1 MTRVLID
8 NCHRRLQK
16 YKAEIEENR
25 RQCVHILG
33 DSIAADL
40 GKTISALAHHRQAKK
55 REVLERKL
63 TKLKP
68 PGTERSNLVHNLSF
82 KQLTDQQLRVL
93 QHETCFSTADADPV
107 DFIAA
112 LEAMLVRRETSDDMK
127 QSVRQRVTS
136 LLMTHRPTKCISQS
150 ESKAMRELR
159 RDDSIIILP
168 AEKGRSTVVM
178 NREDYNEKA
187 KALLDDRE
195 FYRPTQKSQAKA
207 VADRLSKLPREYLY
221 KNVITENEWHQM
233 RATDTA
239 LARFYGL
246 PKIHKANVPLR
257 PIVALKGSPTYNLA
271 KWMYSNLKFLQGS
284 STTSVRSASQFL
296 IDLRGRRI
304 QSDEIMVSFDVTSLF
319 TSIPPNVVREV
330 LRKRLE
336 EAYDEIQNALKIEH
350 LMRLFE
356 FCQQTFFTFAG
367 ETYEQI
373 KGTPMGSPVS
383 GLVAE
388 LVLQELEKI
397 AFLQHEPVFWRRY
410 VDDTFVIVKKDML
423 QHFHCLLHAVFP
435 DIKFTREEEQEQ
447 QLPFLDVLV
456 RRNLNGELETTVY
469 RKATNTTKLLSFHSN
484 HPVAHKRS
492 CVKTLFKRIQT
503 HCSKPEDRAR
513 EARYLLDQFVL
524 NGYPRAF
531 ISRCL
536 RGRHQR
542 TRTSTPP
549 TIWHSLSYIKGV
561 SGAIKH
567 MAAELGVGI
576 AHRPKATMRKRV
588 MKIKDRLKPEE
599 QSGVVYRIPC
609 QNCPCN
615 YTGQTGRMLGSRIHE
630 HKLAV
635 RRGDALSQV
644 AAHTYEVD
652 HEFDFAATKIVAHAG
667 TKTGQGLIEAWASD
681 ENSVNRFIDL
691 APAYRALRSHLQSC
705 DVGR

>member
-8 NCHRRLQK
+8 DCHRRLQK

-33 DSIAADL
+33 DSITADL
-40 GKTISALAHHRQAKK
+40 GKTISALAHNRQAKK
-55 REVLERKL
+55 REILGRKL

-68 PGTERSNLVHNLSF
+68 PGAESSNLVHNLSS
-82 KQLTDQQLRVL
+82 KQLTEQQLRVL
-93 QHETCFSTADADPV
+93 QHETCFNTADADPV
-107 DFIAA
+107 DIIAA
-112 LEAMLVRRETSDDMK
+112 LEAMLFD
-127 QSVRQRVTS
+127 Q
-136 LLMTHRPTKCISQS
+136 
-150 ESKAMRELR
+150 
-159 RDDSIIILP
+159 
-168 AEKGRSTVVM
+168 
-178 NREDYNEKA
+178 
-187 KALLDDRE
+187 
-195 FYRPTQKSQAKA
+195 
-207 VADRLSKLPREYLY
+207 
-221 KNVITENEWHQM
+221 
-233 RATDTA
+233 
-239 LARFYGL
+239 
-246 PKIHKANVPLR
+246 PL
-257 PIVALKGSPTYNLA
+257 I
-271 KWMYSNLKFLQGS
+271 
-284 STTSVRSASQFL
+284 
-296 IDLRGRRI
+296 RGRRI

-319 TSIPPNVVREV
+319 TSIPPKVTREV
-330 LRKRLE
+330 LRERLE
-336 EAYDEIQNALKIEH
+336 EAYDETQNALKIEH

-383 GLVAE
+383 CLLAE
-388 LVLQELEKI
+388 LVLQKLEKI

-410 VDDTFVIVKKDML
+410 VDDTFVIVRKDML
-423 QHFHCLLHAVFP
+423 QHFHSLLNAVFP

-469 RKATNTTKLLSFHSN
+469 RKATNITQLLSFHSN

-492 CVKTLFKRIQT
+492 CVKTLFKRVQT

-513 EARYLLDQFVL
+513 KARYLRDQFVQ

-531 ISRCL
+531 ISPYL

-542 TRTSTPP
+542 SRTSTPP
-549 TIWHSLSYIKGV
+549 TIWHSLPYIKGV
-561 SGAIKH
+561 SEATELI
-567 MAAELGVGI
+567 AADLGVGI

-588 MKIKDRLKPEE
+588 MKIKERLKPEE

-615 YTGQTGRMLGSRIHE
+615 YTGQTGRMLGSRTHE

-644 AAHTYEVD
+644 AAHTYEMG
-652 HEFDFAATKIVAHAG
+652 HEFNFAATKIVAHAG
-667 TKTGQGLIEAWASD
+667 NKTGRELIEAWASD
-681 ENSVNRFIDL
+681 GNSVNRFIDL
-691 APAYRALRSHLQSC
+691 APAYRALRSHLQAC

>member
-1 MTRVLID
+1 
-8 NCHRRLQK
+8 
-16 YKAEIEENR
+16 
-25 RQCVHILG
+25 
-33 DSIAADL
+33 
-40 GKTISALAHHRQAKK
+40 
-55 REVLERKL
+55 
-63 TKLKP
+63 
-68 PGTERSNLVHNLSF
+68 
-82 KQLTDQQLRVL
+82 
-93 QHETCFSTADADPV
+93 
-107 DFIAA
+107 
-112 LEAMLVRRETSDDMK
+112 
-127 QSVRQRVTS
+127 
-136 LLMTHRPTKCISQS
+136 
-150 ESKAMRELR
+150 MRELR
-159 RDDSIIILP
+159 RGDSIIILP
-168 AEKGRSTVVM
+168 ADKGRSTVVL

-187 KALLDDRE
+187 KALLDDRG
-195 FYRPTQKSQAKA
+195 FYRPAQKSQAKA
-207 VADRLSKLPREYLY
+207 VADRLSKLLREYRH

-239 LARFYGL
+239 PARFYGL
-246 PKIHKANVPLR
+246 SKIHKANFPLR

-271 KWMYSNLKFLQGS
+271 KWMYSKLKFLQGN
-284 STTSVRSASQFL
+284 STTSVRSAPQFL

-319 TSIPPNVVREV
+319 TSIPPNVAREV
-330 LRKRLE
+330 LHKRLE
-336 EAYDEIQNALKIEH
+336 EAYDETQNALKIEH

-388 LVLQELEKI
+388 LILQELEKI

-423 QHFHCLLHAVFP
+423 QHFHSLLNAVFP

-469 RKATNTTKLLSFHSN
+469 RKATNTTQLLSFHSN

-492 CVKTLFKRIQT
+492 CMKTLFKRIQT
-503 HCSKPEDRAR
+503 HCSKLEDRAR
-513 EARYLLDQFVL
+513 ESRYLRDQFVQ

-542 TRTSTPP
+542 TQTSTPP
-549 TIWHSLSYIKGV
+549 AIWHSLPYIKGV
-561 SGAIKH
+561 SEATERI
-567 MAAELGVGI
+567 AAELGVGI
-576 AHRPKATMRKRV
+576 AHRPKATMRNRV
-588 MKIKDRLKPEE
+588 MKIKDRLQPEE
-599 QSGVVYRIPC
+599 QSGVVYRISC

-644 AAHTYEVD
+644 AAHTYEMG
-652 HEFDFAATKIVAHAG
+652 HEFDFAATKIVAHTG
-667 TKTGQGLIEAWASD
+667 NKTGRELIEAWASD

-691 APAYRALRSHLQSC
+691 VPAYRALRSHLQSC

>member
-8 NCHRRLQK
+8 DCHRRLQK

-33 DSIAADL
+33 DSIASDL

-68 PGTERSNLVHNLSF
+68 RGTEGSNLVHNLSS
-82 KQLTDQQLRVL
+82 KQLTEQQLRVL
-93 QHETCFSTADADPV
+93 QHETCFNTADADPV

-112 LEAMLVRRETSDDMK
+112 LEAMLVRSETSDDMK
-127 QSVRQRVTS
+127 HSVRQRVTS
-136 LLMTHRPTKCISQS
+136 LLMTHRPTRCISQS
-150 ESKAMRELR
+150 
-159 RDDSIIILP
+159 
-168 AEKGRSTVVM
+168 
-178 NREDYNEKA
+178 
-187 KALLDDRE
+187 
-195 FYRPTQKSQAKA
+195 
-207 VADRLSKLPREYLY
+207 
-221 KNVITENEWHQM
+221 
-233 RATDTA
+233 
-239 LARFYGL
+239 
-246 PKIHKANVPLR
+246 
-257 PIVALKGSPTYNLA
+257 SPTYNLA
-271 KWMYSNLKFLQGS
+271 KWMYSKLKFLQGN

-296 IDLRGRRI
+296 INLRGRRI

-319 TSIPPNVVREV
+319 TSIPPKVAREV

-336 EAYDEIQNALKIEH
+336 EAYDETQNALKIEH

-410 VDDTFVIVKKDML
+410 VDDTFVIVKNDML
-423 QHFHCLLHAVFP
+423 QHFHSLLNAVFP

-469 RKATNTTKLLSFHSN
+469 RKATNTTQLLSFHSN

-513 EARYLLDQFVL
+513 EARYLRDQFAQ

-542 TRTSTPP
+542 TRTSTSP
-549 TIWHSLSYIKGV
+549 TIWHSLPYIKGV
-561 SGAIKH
+561 SEATERI
-567 MAAELGVGI
+567 AAELGVGI
-576 AHRPKATMRKRV
+576 AHRPKATMRSRV
-588 MKIKDRLKPEE
+588 MKIKDQLKPEE

-615 YTGQTGRMLGSRIHE
+615 YTGQTGRMLGSRIRE

-644 AAHTYEVD
+644 AAHTYEMG
-652 HEFDFAATKIVAHAG
+652 HEFNFAATKIVAHAG
-667 TKTGQGLIEAWASD
+667 NKTGRELIEAWASD

-691 APAYRALRSHLQSC
+691 APAYRALRSHPQAC

>member
-1 MTRVLID
+1 
-8 NCHRRLQK
+8 
-16 YKAEIEENR
+16 
-25 RQCVHILG
+25 
-33 DSIAADL
+33 
-40 GKTISALAHHRQAKK
+40 
-55 REVLERKL
+55 
-63 TKLKP
+63 
-68 PGTERSNLVHNLSF
+68 
-82 KQLTDQQLRVL
+82 
-93 QHETCFSTADADPV
+93 
-107 DFIAA
+107 
-112 LEAMLVRRETSDDMK
+112 
-127 QSVRQRVTS
+127 
-136 LLMTHRPTKCISQS
+136 
-150 ESKAMRELR
+150 
-159 RDDSIIILP
+159 
-168 AEKGRSTVVM
+168 
-178 NREDYNEKA
+178 
-187 KALLDDRE
+187 
-195 FYRPTQKSQAKA
+195 
-207 VADRLSKLPREYLY
+207 
-221 KNVITENEWHQM
+221 
-233 RATDTA
+233 
-239 LARFYGL
+239 
-246 PKIHKANVPLR
+246 
-257 PIVALKGSPTYNLA
+257 
-271 KWMYSNLKFLQGS
+271 MYSKLKFLQGN

-319 TSIPPNVVREV
+319 TSIPPKVAREV

-336 EAYDEIQNALKIEH
+336 EAYDETQNALKIEH

-373 KGTPMGSPVS
+373 KGTPMGSPGS

-397 AFLQHEPVFWRRY
+397 AFHQHEPVFWRRY

-423 QHFHCLLHAVFP
+423 QHFHSLLNAVFP

-469 RKATNTTKLLSFHSN
+469 RKATNTTQLLSFHSN

-513 EARYLLDQFVL
+513 EARYLRDQFVQ

-549 TIWHSLSYIKGV
+549 TIWHSLPYIKGV
-561 SGAIKH
+561 SEATERI
-567 MAAELGVGI
+567 AAELGVGI
-576 AHRPKATMRKRV
+576 AHRPKATMRNRV

-644 AAHTYEVD
+644 AAHTYEMG
-652 HEFDFAATKIVAHAG
+652 HEFNFAATKIVAHAG
-667 TKTGQGLIEAWASD
+667 NKTGRELIEAWASD

-691 APAYRALRSHLQSC
+691 APAYRALRSHLQAC